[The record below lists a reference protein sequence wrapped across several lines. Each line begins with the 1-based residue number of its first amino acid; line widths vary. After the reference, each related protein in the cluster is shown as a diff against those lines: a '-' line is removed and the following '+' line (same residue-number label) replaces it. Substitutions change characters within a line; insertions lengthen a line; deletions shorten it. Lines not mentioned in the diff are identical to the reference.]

1 MNNTEKPK
9 KIRVLFVCL
18 HNSARSQMAEA
29 FLNHLAGE
37 SFEAESAG
45 LEPGEL
51 NPLAIEAMKEV
62 GIDISKNQTKS
73 VFALYRENRLY
84 RYVIAVCDEAA
95 QTCPIFPDSPPTY
108 RSFED
113 QASFVGTQEERLDR
127 TRRVRN
133 SLSLISD
140 RLSSIL
146 STLSDPRSL
155 KLESRQIFIGS
166 SLS

>member
-1 MNNTEKPK
+1 MNNTEKYQ

-62 GIDISKNQTKS
+62 GIDISMNKAKS
-73 VFALYRENRLY
+73 VFAMYKEDKLY

-95 QTCPIFPDSPPTY
+95 QACPIFPGFAKNLHW
-108 RSFED
+108 SFED
-113 QASFVGTQEERLDR
+113 PASFTGTHEERLDR
-127 TRRVRN
+127 TRRVRDEIKKRIEEFVQEQRGGN
-133 SLSLISD
+133 
-140 RLSSIL
+140 
-146 STLSDPRSL
+146 
-155 KLESRQIFIGS
+155 E
-166 SLS
+166 